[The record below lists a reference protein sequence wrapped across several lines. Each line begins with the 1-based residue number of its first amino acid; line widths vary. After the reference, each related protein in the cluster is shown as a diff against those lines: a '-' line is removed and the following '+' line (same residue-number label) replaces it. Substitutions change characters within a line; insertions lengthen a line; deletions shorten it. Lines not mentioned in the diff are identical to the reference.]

1 MSFVYSRS
9 ALWNIF
15 SSINGIP
22 RLESTTW
29 NNLKVAGF
37 ARLATRRGC
46 RAGASKQRPIPTIQG
61 YGRYSGPT
69 FDNSQFQF
77 RHLSFQNDYYS
88 PFMQISSNLFDRDFH
103 NNMLINLSTSSATQ
117 AHNSSTPDRQIP
129 RHSSGSISTCSFG
142 LINCRSVCNKTLVV
156 KDLVVDKDI
165 DILGIPETWLH
176 GNDLDNPVLAELVP
190 NGYSFGHSARHD
202 SRGGGVGLMFRKSLN
217 VKFPVAESY
226 NSFEMV
232 NAEIKLAGKSIN
244 LYVIY
249 RPPPSSEN
257 RVSCES
263 FLDEFG
269 TLLENSV
276 IDPRPLLIT
285 GNFNFHVDNKS
296 DVDANNL

>member
-15 SSINGIP
+15 SSTNGIP

-29 NNLKVAGF
+29 NNLKVAGI

-61 YGRYSGPT
+61 YSRYSGPT

-165 DILGIPETWLH
+165 DILGITETWLH
-176 GNDLDNPVLAELVP
+176 GNDLDNHVTPVLIKLHWLPVRFRIMFKILLMVYKCLHDMAPPYLANVIKPRKTPRSLISTTMEYLEEQRSRLVTYGDRSFSVAGPKLWNNLPLQIRKSSSIQSFKKELKSHLFKSFV
-190 NGYSFGHSARHD
+190 SFG
-202 SRGGGVGLMFRKSLN
+202 FK
-217 VKFPVAESY
+217 
-226 NSFEMV
+226 
-232 NAEIKLAGKSIN
+232 
-244 LYVIY
+244 
-249 RPPPSSEN
+249 
-257 RVSCES
+257 
-263 FLDEFG
+263 
-269 TLLENSV
+269 
-276 IDPRPLLIT
+276 
-285 GNFNFHVDNKS
+285 
-296 DVDANNL
+296 